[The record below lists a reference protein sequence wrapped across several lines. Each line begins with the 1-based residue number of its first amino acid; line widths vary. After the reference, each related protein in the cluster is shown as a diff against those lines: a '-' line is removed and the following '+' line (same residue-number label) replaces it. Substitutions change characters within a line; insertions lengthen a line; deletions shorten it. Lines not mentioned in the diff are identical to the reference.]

1 MARNSLGV
9 GFIGSGFITRF
20 HLQSWVAVRDADV
33 LGVWS
38 PNPEHAASAAHL
50 ARSLGVGDT
59 KPYDSIADLVADPAI
74 DALWICGPNH
84 QRVANMTEIAEA
96 VLSGKGELRGVACEK
111 PLGRNLAEAT
121 RMVALAREA
130 KLLDGYLEN
139 QVFSPAVVR
148 GRQLAWSRGAQAAGR
163 PYLARAAEEHSGPH
177 NGWFWQA
184 DLQGGGVLN
193 DMMCHSVEVARYLLT
208 EPGRPRDSIVPRRI
222 CGQIACLKWQRPPYI
237 AQLRERYGESVD
249 YLKRPA
255 EDFARVLIDYQD
267 DQDRPLVVE
276 ATTSWSY
283 VGAGL
288 RLSMELLG
296 PEYSMRANSLDTEL
310 ELFFSR
316 AIAQSEGEDLI
327 EKQNAETG
335 VMPVVPEESA
345 AYGYDGENRHMVQ
358 SFLAG
363 ARPRETFDDGLE
375 VTRLLMAAYKS
386 AEEARTLELPIAGLE
401 DYVPAVARGEWNPR
415 EQS

>member
-1 MARNSLGV
+1 MGRRRLGV
-9 GFIGSGFITRF
+9 GFIGSGFIARF

-38 PNPEHAASAAHL
+38 PNAERAADAARF
-50 ARSLGVGDT
+50 ATSLGIGEAR
-59 KPYDSIADLVADPAI
+59 PYGSIAEMVADPAI
-74 DALWICGPNH
+74 DALWLCGPNH
-84 QRVANMTEIAEA
+84 QRLANMTEIAESLA
-96 VLSGKGELRGVACEK
+96 SGAGELIGVACEK
-111 PLGRNLAEAT
+111 PLGRNLAEAS
-121 RMVALAREA
+121 RMVELAREA
-130 KLLDGYLEN
+130 RLLDGYLEN

-148 GRQLAWSRGAQAAGR
+148 GRQLAWERGARVAGR

-177 NGWFWQA
+177 AGWFWRG

-193 DMMCHSVEVARYLLT
+193 DMMCHSVEVGRFLLT
-208 EPGRPRDSIVPRRI
+208 EPGQPRSSITPKRVS
-222 CGQIACLKWQRPPYI
+222 GQVACLKWQRPEY
-237 AQLRERYGESVD
+237 AAELRERYGESVD
-249 YLKRPA
+249 YRARPS
-255 EDFARVLIDYQD
+255 EDFARVLVDYVDADGQ
-267 DQDRPLVVE
+267 PLIVE

-296 PEYSMRANSLDTEL
+296 PEYSLAANSLDTEL

-316 AIAQSEGEDLI
+316 AIAQSEGEDLV

-345 AYGYDGENRHMVQ
+345 AYGYDAENRHMVQ

-386 AEEARTLELPIAGLE
+386 AEEGRTLELPIEGLE

-415 EQS
+415 AG